1 MGFRVST
8 EFIADYVG
16 SYNRMN
22 KRKKKGMKF
31 IGVNKYILI
40 DTPFNSQ
47 KIVAH
52 GLVME
57 FIRVA

>member
-1 MGFRVST
+1 
-8 EFIADYVG
+8 
-16 SYNRMN
+16 MN